1 MEEIAGTPQA
11 AMLAL
16 MQEERTVIR
25 SGRFEALAALAA
37 RKEALVSQLADQP
50 SRDLGRVVDMAQ
62 ANQRLLAAAID
73 GVRAARD
80 RLAAIRAAG
89 SSCRGYD
96 CTGKATEIVHAGGS
110 LEHRA

>member
-1 MEEIAGTPQA
+1 
-11 AMLAL
+11 MLY
-16 MQEERTVIR
+16 EVIT
-25 SGRFEALAALAA
+25 
-37 RKEALVSQLADQP
+37 DQP
-50 SRDLGRVVDMAQ
+50 FRDLGRVVDMAQ

-96 CTGKATEIVHAGGS
+96 FV
-110 LEHRA
+110 